1 MDGSIQVRFF
11 QLTVSILIA
20 CPGPDEPKIY
30 KKQYK
35 RHCVI
40 IEELLEAGA
49 QDDELV
55 NSILP
60 DIPDKCPEVSHSLLL
75 KPGSYVRTKI
85 LKICP
90 KIVYFFMKNAAL
102 GVVWQRSSVKVFWL
116 AKNDR

>member
-1 MDGSIQVRFF
+1 MDWSIQVRFV

-49 QDDELV
+49 EDDELG
-55 NSILP
+55 NSIFP
-60 DIPDKCPEVSHSLLL
+60 DIPDKCAEVSHSLLL
-75 KPGSYVRTKI
+75 KPGKTQTMRYVKTKI

-90 KIVYFFMKNAAL
+90 KIVFF
-102 GVVWQRSSVKVFWL
+102 
-116 AKNDR
+116 

>member
-49 QDDELV
+49 EDDELG
-55 NSILP
+55 NSIFP
-60 DIPDKCPEVSHSLLL
+60 DIPDKCAEVISLPSQDVLA
-75 KPGSYVRTKI
+75 S
-85 LKICP
+85 
-90 KIVYFFMKNAAL
+90 VYAREAWENQDEGL
-102 GVVWQRSSVKVFWL
+102 R
-116 AKNDR
+116 

>member
-49 QDDELV
+49 EDDELG
-55 NSILP
+55 NSIFP
-60 DIPDKCPEVSHSLLL
+60 DIPDKCAEVISLPSQDVLA
-75 KPGSYVRTKI
+75 SVYVTANMDNQ
-85 LKICP
+85 L
-90 KIVYFFMKNAAL
+90 V
-102 GVVWQRSSVKVFWL
+102 
-116 AKNDR
+116 